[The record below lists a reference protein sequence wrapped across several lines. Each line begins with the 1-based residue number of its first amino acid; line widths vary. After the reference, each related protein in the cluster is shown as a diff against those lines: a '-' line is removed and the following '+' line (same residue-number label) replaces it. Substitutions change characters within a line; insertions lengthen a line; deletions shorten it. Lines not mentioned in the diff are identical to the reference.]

1 MMKLEVKVKNFYI
14 LILVILF
21 WEINREIEK
30 FKFTFTLHFSLHFTL
45 HITFIYIINLKYIN
59 NEINLTNELS
69 ILYNFSYLFGLNAIK
84 KYLAKKTIVTINKV
98 PVGDVPFPAL
108 MVVPEW
114 KLRIDPT
121 LPCLQSIA
129 IDSNLDFWS
138 CVENQTFT
146 YNIGDIVQND
156 TEAWEKTYQ
165 YFGVAGFLY
174 TYNSSATIT
183 TDLENSFRLGW
194 FKIGWTQKILKL
206 NQYKINAQY
215 FEPTL
220 FVA

>member
-1 MMKLEVKVKNFYI
+1 MDLLTNKRS
-14 LILVILF
+14 ILF
-21 WEINREIEK
+21 
-30 FKFTFTLHFSLHFTL
+30 H
-45 HITFIYIINLKYIN
+45 
-59 NEINLTNELS
+59 
-69 ILYNFSYLFGLNAIK
+69 FSYLFGLNAIK

-129 IDSNLDFWS
+129 IDSNMDFWS
-138 CVENQTFT
+138 CVENETFT

-156 TEAWEKTYQ
+156 TETWHKTYQ

-174 TYNSSATIT
+174 TYNSSTTLT

-194 FKIGWTQKILKL
+194 FKIGENVILDIKDFENNLFFNFSFHKL
-206 NQYKINAQY
+206 MLNILN
-215 FEPTL
+215 
-220 FVA
+220 